1 MSRAYYSD
9 QIVDFLST
17 SPDSIFGNLAKN
29 HGFDLDQN
37 QKRAWIDQIEILQ
50 QSLSTIN
57 SGQIFF
63 EYSIP
68 RIGKRVDCILL
79 IQDIVFV
86 IEFKVGSHSF
96 DRHAIDQTLDYAL
109 DLKNFHQHSH
119 NLQIVP
125 ILIAT
130 QAKQSICNLQ
140 AWPDGVY
147 PCQKIAPNDLY
158 SLIQK
163 VLQAHSNTQSSIDP
177 EVWAQSPYKP
187 TPTIIQ
193 AAQALYK
200 NHSVADISRSDAE
213 ATNLSDTSTAIL
225 EVIANAYKHKHKAI
239 CFITG
244 VPGAGKTLAGL
255 NIANHNLNNDKWGS
269 CVFLSGNGPLVK
281 VLVEALTRDS
291 ASANKENKKT
301 LESPRDTSELEG
313 SIESSKKAINRRIK
327 AFIQNIHHFRDVY
340 FENSNPPPE
349 HVVIFDE
356 AQRAWDQH
364 QTSKFMQ
371 KKKDVP
377 NFDQSEPEFLISVM
391 DRHQDW
397 AVIIALIGGGQEINS
412 GEAGLPEWFRALQK
426 SFSEWHVY
434 ASPNLI
440 SDEYT
445 RGEDI
450 FGLIEP
456 EQLHCVPELHL
467 GVSIRSFR
475 AEHQSALVHAIL
487 NNQADQARQLYQQIK
502 QNYPIYI
509 TRDIEQAK
517 QWLKDQAR
525 GSERYGL
532 LASSGAQRLRPY
544 GVTVKV
550 KAEVTNWL
558 LDDRDDIRSSYF
570 LEDTATE
577 FDIQG
582 LEIDWSC
589 LGWDG
594 NLRYIDGEW
603 HYHKFRGSVWQ
614 NVNNPNDK
622 LFTKNS
628 YRVLLT
634 RARQGMVIFVPPGSN
649 DDPTRD
655 PRYYDGT
662 YEFLKSIGFDE
673 L

>member
-1 MSRAYYSD
+1 MSRAYYSAK
-9 QIVDFLST
+9 IVDFLNAN
-17 SPDSIFGNLAKN
+17 PDSIFGSLAKN

-50 QSLSTIN
+50 QSLSSIN
-57 SGQIFF
+57 SGHIFF

-79 IQDIVFV
+79 IQGTVFV

-119 NLQIVP
+119 ELSIVP
-125 ILIAT
+125 ILIPT
-130 QAKQSICNLQ
+130 QAKNSIDNLI
-140 AWPDGVY
+140 AWQDGVY

-163 VLQAHSNTQSSIDP
+163 VLQLHSNTQSSIDP

-200 NHSVADISRSDAE
+200 NHSVAEISRSDAE
-213 ATNLSDTSTAIL
+213 VTNLSDTSTAIVN
-225 EVIANAYKHKHKAI
+225 VIANAYEHNHKAI

-255 NIANHNLNNDKWGS
+255 NIANQNLNNKKWGN

-281 VLVEALTRDS
+281 VLVEALARDQA
-291 ASANKENKKT
+291 ASSDISKRQAVST
-301 LESPRDTSELEG
+301 V
-313 SIESSKKAINRRIK
+313 SS
-327 AFIQNIHHFRDVY
+327 FIQNIHHFRDDY
-340 FENSNPPPE
+340 LATNNAPQE

-356 AQRAWDQH
+356 AQRAWDER
-364 QTSKFMQ
+364 QTSKFMNE
-371 KKKDVP
+371 KKGKS
-377 NFDQSEPEFLISVM
+377 NFNQSEPEFLISVM

-412 GEAGLPEWFRALQK
+412 GEAGLPEWFQALKK
-426 SFSEWHVY
+426 SFSDWQVY
-434 ASPNLI
+434 ASPNLT
-440 SDEYT
+440 SEEYT
-445 RGEDI
+445 QGQDI
-450 FGLIEP
+450 FALIEP
-456 EQLHCVPELHL
+456 KHLHFIPELHL

-475 AEHQSALVHAIL
+475 AEHQSALIQAIL
-487 NNQADQARQLYQQIK
+487 NNQSEQARQLYQQIK

-509 TRDIEQAK
+509 TRDIERAK
-517 QWLKDQAR
+517 QWLKEQAR

-532 LASSGAQRLRPY
+532 LASSGAHRLRPY
-544 GVTVKV
+544 GLAVKV

-589 LGWDG
+589 VGWDG

-603 HYHKFRGSVWQ
+603 HYHKFRGSVWH

-622 LFTKNS
+622 LFIKNS

-634 RARQGMVIFVPPGSN
+634 RARQGMVIFVPHGSN

-655 PRYYDGT
+655 PKYYDGT